1 MCVDEYGVHRVG
13 DEDASTVLTGVSHIL
28 GCHRHGRSVLS
39 DVDCSVRLLHA
50 TTRTVIIMSFVMCR
64 VVAPPVHIGCDSSR
78 GTLYF
83 HEEKHREEEEE
94 EVVFTRENRG
104 VWRRLSFPMKV
115 ERFRSK
121 CNTCRIDTPRSSMR
135 A

>member
-1 MCVDEYGVHRVG
+1 MCVDEYGVDEYGVHRWG
-13 DEDASTVLTGVSHIL
+13 MKTPVLCSLEFPTSM

-83 HEEKHREEEEE
+83 QEENYREEYGG
-94 EVVFTRENRG
+94 G
-104 VWRRLSFPMKV
+104 VLSP
-115 ERFRSK
+115 
-121 CNTCRIDTPRSSMR
+121 
-135 A
+135 